1 MTKRLL
7 TVRFAF
13 VVAVLAV
20 LLSVVAFGN
29 ARLLAQGEP
38 GSIPELTLLSDNP
51 GQLVISWEQPRNLPI
66 RLPHRMDPADGQAY
80 AGWRDENQDDRGNA
94 YPSGSVQSYTV
105 NGLPGGTEYK
115 VQMRARYNT
124 GEHANNPWSGPW
136 ATSDTIR
143 VKGSPPVAP
152 TGLASSNVAHNT
164 VTISW
169 TAPASGVVTSY
180 QVLRATDDG
189 ALAKIATAT
198 GAPPRGRHRLCRN
211 RIHLRGDGHGT
222 GW

>member
-51 GQLVISWEQPRNLPI
+51 GQLVISWEQPETSPSDYRIAWTP
-66 RLPHRMDPADGQAY
+66 DGQAY

-115 VQMRARYNT
+115 VQMRARYT
-124 GEHANNPWSGPW
+124 PVSMQ
-136 ATSDTIR
+136 TIR
-143 VKGSPPVAP
+143 GAAPGRQVTPSGSREVLPSPQ
-152 TGLASSNVAHNT
+152 LASPVR
-164 VTISW
+164 
-169 TAPASGVVTSY
+169 TSPTT
-180 QVLRATDDG
+180 R
-189 ALAKIATAT
+189 
-198 GAPPRGRHRLCRN
+198 
-211 RIHLRGDGHGT
+211 
-222 GW
+222 